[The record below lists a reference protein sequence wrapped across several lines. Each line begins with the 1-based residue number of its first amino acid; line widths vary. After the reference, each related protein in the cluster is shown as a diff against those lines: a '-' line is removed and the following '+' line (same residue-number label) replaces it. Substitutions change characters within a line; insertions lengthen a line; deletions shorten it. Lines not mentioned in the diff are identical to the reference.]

1 MFIEKVY
8 DKRRPNYP
16 PQILLRETYRETG
29 EGRSRVKH
37 RTLLNLTHHP
47 ASEVAALELAL
58 RYKTDVEKLRSLL
71 EGGVEMR
78 QGRSVGAV
86 WVLRELAVRAGLS
99 KALGSSAAGRLSL
112 WMVLAR
118 VINQG
123 SRLSAVRLAEEHA
136 ACEVLGLA
144 GFSEKDLYASLDWLD
159 ARQCRVEQSLF
170 RTRRGSNPPT
180 LYLYDVTSS
189 YLEGE
194 CNAYGAYGYNRDKKR
209 GKQQIVVGLLLDDEG
224 WPVSVEVFS
233 GNTPDVLTVES
244 QVRKL
249 AERFGAQGVTLV
261 GDRGML
267 KSAQIAELSEESFH
281 YLTAVTK
288 PQIESLIKDGVLQLG
303 MFDEKLCEV
312 SDRGVRYLLRR
323 NPVRAA
329 ELAVSREDKLRCLQV
344 RAARRNAYLGEH
356 PRAKVETGVRDLN
369 EYAKRLK
376 IAGWVRI
383 VAEERVVVLVV
394 DEEALAAESRLDGC
408 YVLKTDVP
416 AETAGAAQL
425 HARYKDLTEVE
436 RAFRVMKTVH
446 LEVRPVYVQNEAH
459 TRAHVFI
466 VMLAFIIR
474 RHLEQAWKNFDLTVE
489 EGIAQLSTL
498 CAEEMLLPGQAGFL
512 RIPTPRQSLQPLFA
526 ALNITPPTVLPRRLV
541 QVATKK
547 KLPPRRKKL

>member
-8 DKRRPNYP
+8 DKRRSNYP
-16 PQILLRETYRETG
+16 PQVLLRETYREKG

-47 ASEVAALELAL
+47 AAEVAAISLAL
-58 RYKTDVEKLRSLL
+58 QYKADVEKLRSLL
-71 EGGVEMR
+71 TGEAEIR

-86 WVLRELAVRAGLS
+86 WVLRELAERVGLS
-99 KALGSSAAGRLSL
+99 KALGGSAAGRLSL

-136 ACEVLGLA
+136 GCEVLGL
-144 GFSEKDLYASLDWLD
+144 GSFSEDDLYAAMDWLD
-159 ARQCRVEQSLF
+159 ARQGRVEQSLF
-170 RTRRGSNPPT
+170 RSRRGEDPPT

-194 CNAYGAYGYNRDKKR
+194 CNAYGAYGYNRDRKR
-209 GKQQIVVGLLLDDEG
+209 GKQQIVVGLLLDDAG
-224 WPVSVEVFS
+224 WPVSVEVFA

-249 AERFGAQGVTLV
+249 AERFGAKGITLV

-267 KSAQIAELSEESFH
+267 KSAQLEELAGEDFH
-281 YLTAVTK
+281 YLTAITK
-288 PQIESLIKDGVLQLG
+288 PQIESLVKAGVIQMG

-312 SDRGVRYLLRR
+312 AEGGVRYLLRR
-323 NPVRAA
+323 NPVRAE
-329 ELAVSREDKLRCLQV
+329 ELGASREDKLRCLRA
-344 RAARRNAYLGEH
+344 RAARRTAYLAEH
-356 PRAKVETGVRDLN
+356 PRAKVETGLR
-369 EYAKRLK
+369 EAQ
-376 IAGWVRI
+376 
-383 VAEERVVVLVV
+383 
-394 DEEALAAESRLDGC
+394 ALAEKLRIGGWARIMAEGRAVVIAVDSAALETESRLDGC

-416 AETAGAAQL
+416 SAIAGADQL

-446 LEVRPVYVQNEAH
+446 LEVRPVYVQTEAH

-466 VMLAFIIR
+466 VMLAFLLR
-474 RHLEQAWKNFDLTVE
+474 RGLEQAWKNLDLTVE
-489 EGIAQLSTL
+489 EGIAQLSSL
-498 CAEEMLLPGQAGFL
+498 CAQEMILPGQVGFL
-512 RIPTPRQSLQPLFA
+512 RVPTPV
-526 ALNITPPTVLPRRLV
+526 TVR
-541 QVATKK
+541 
-547 KLPPRRKKL
+547 